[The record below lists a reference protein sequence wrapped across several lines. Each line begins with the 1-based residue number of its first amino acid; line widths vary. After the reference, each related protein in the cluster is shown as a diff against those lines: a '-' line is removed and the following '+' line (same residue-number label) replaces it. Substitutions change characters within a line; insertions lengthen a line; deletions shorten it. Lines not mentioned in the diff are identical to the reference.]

1 MSSMSSREQRT
12 PLGEQER
19 WSEVDRYIA
28 DRLLGHDAVLEQAL
42 QRSAAGGLPQIA
54 VSPPQ
59 GKLLYLL
66 ARIHKARRILEL
78 GTLGGYSTIWLARAL
93 PVDGR
98 LVTIEAQ
105 PAYARVAE
113 QNIASAGLSE
123 LIELRVGPALERL
136 PELADEAPEPFDL
149 VFIDADKQNT
159 PRYFEWALSLT
170 RPGGVI
176 VTDNVVRGGA
186 IIDAHPDDAR
196 ALAMREFHELL
207 SREPRVSA
215 TTIQTVGSKHYD
227 GFTVALVAPA
237 D

>member
-1 MSSMSSREQRT
+1 MSED
-12 PLGEQER
+12 ER
-19 WSEVDRYIA
+19 WDEVDRYIA
-28 DRLLGHDAVLEQAL
+28 DRLLGRDEVLERATE
-42 QRSAAGGLPQIA
+42 RSAAGGLPQIA

-66 ARIHKARRILEL
+66 ARIHKAHRILEL

-93 PVDGR
+93 PADGQ

-105 PAYARVAE
+105 PDYARVAAE
-113 QNIASAGLSE
+113 NIADAGLSD
-123 LIELRVGPALERL
+123 LVDLRVGPALGQL
-136 PELADEAPEPFDL
+136 PELAAEKPEPFDL

-159 PRYFEWALSLT
+159 PQYFQWALSLT

-176 VTDNVVRGGA
+176 VTDNVVLGGA

-196 ALAMREFHELL
+196 AVAMREFHELL
-207 SREPRVSA
+207 SHEPRVSA

-227 GFTVALVAPA
+227 GFTVALVAP
-237 D
+237 DS